1 MKYGETKF
9 YLENSVF
16 KNVFSKLI
24 LQADEIYISVAWTTN
39 DHSIYRQL
47 SQNKQKIKKFY
58 CGIARNLTS
67 PEVLEDFKE
76 HDDFKIVND
85 TELMHHKFYMFK
97 YKDDNGATVF
107 ETLVGSANLTANG
120 FANNYEIMQHSKFSV
135 LVNVFNEID
144 TMLAPLSFR
153 PSQEFIDKYKI
164 DFIEAN

>member
-67 PEVLEDFKE
+67 PEVL
-76 HDDFKIVND
+76 
-85 TELMHHKFYMFK
+85 
-97 YKDDNGATVF
+97 
-107 ETLVGSANLTANG
+107 
-120 FANNYEIMQHSKFSV
+120 
-135 LVNVFNEID
+135 
-144 TMLAPLSFR
+144 
-153 PSQEFIDKYKI
+153 
-164 DFIEAN
+164 